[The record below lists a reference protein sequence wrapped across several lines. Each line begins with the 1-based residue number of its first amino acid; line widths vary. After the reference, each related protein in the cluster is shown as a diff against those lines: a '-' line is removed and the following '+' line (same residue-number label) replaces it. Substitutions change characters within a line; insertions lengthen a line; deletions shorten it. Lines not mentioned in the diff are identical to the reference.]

1 MNVQDP
7 RKIRNAGLFGHQ
19 GAGKTSLA
27 EALLFSAKALPK
39 FGSVAEGTSNLDTEP
54 EEVKRKASIALH
66 LGAGGWKE
74 HKINVLDTP
83 GDSNF
88 FQDTR
93 AAITAVDIAI
103 IVVDA
108 IAGVQVQTDRTWGYA
123 TDARL
128 ARLIFVNKLD
138 RERSDFETA
147 LKDIKESLTDKAT
160 PVQIPIGKE
169 HEFVGVVDLLS
180 MKALKYKADMSG
192 QVTEEEIAEDMK
204 VAAKKAHEALVDA
217 VAATDDKLTEKYLE
231 VGDLSPDELKGGFAK
246 AIASGAIVPVFCG
259 SGSKNIGASALLD
272 FLVTGCPS
280 PADHAPIKVTDVKT
294 GAESERKC
302 DPAAPVS
309 AQVFRTIVD
318 QFLGKLTLF
327 RVWSG
332 TLGGDGQL
340 QNTTRQATE
349 RYTQLLNMT
358 GRKTEPSPGA
368 IAGDIAVF
376 AKLKETGTGD
386 TLCDPKS
393 VVKLPDL
400 PKTKPVITY
409 ALKPKTKADEDRIA
423 QALHRL
429 VEEDPC
435 LELSRDVEAGETLI
449 GGVGQTHIEVTVER
463 LKRKYSVDVDLLP
476 PKIPYRETIKGSAKN
491 VEGKHKK
498 QSGGRGQFAV
508 CYIDLEP
515 NVRMAGYEFVDD
527 IVGGAIPRNFIPSV
541 DKGIRAQ
548 LPKGVV
554 AGYPIVD
561 VKVHLIDGKY
571 HDVDSSDFSFQMA
584 GSKGFKAAFPQ
595 ARPCLL
601 EPIMNIEVTIPEEC
615 TGDVIGDINQRRGRV
630 MGVDTKG
637 KNQIIKAQAPMAELL
652 TYAPDLRSIT
662 SGRGSFTMEPSHYD
676 EVPGPIAEKVIAAA
690 KGKMKGE
697 EEEEE

>member
-27 EALLFSAKALPK
+27 EALLWSAKALPK

-66 LGAGGWKE
+66 LGACGWKD
-74 HKINVLDTP
+74 HKLNLLDTP

-93 AAITAVDIAI
+93 AAITAVDIAV

-108 IAGVQVQTDRTWGYA
+108 VAGVQVQTDRTWTFA
-123 TDARL
+123 TDAKL
-128 ARLIFVNKLD
+128 ARLVVINKLD
-138 RERSDFETA
+138 RERADFETA

-169 HEFVGVVDLLS
+169 AGFVGVVDLLT
-180 MKALKYKADMSG
+180 MKALKYKADGSG
-192 QVTEEEIAEDMK
+192 QVSEEDVPADLQ
-204 VAAKKAHEALVDA
+204 ATAKKAREALIDA
-217 VAATDDKLTEKYLE
+217 VAAADDTLTEKYLE
-231 VGDLSPDELKGGFAK
+231 VGDLTPDELKGGFVK
-246 AIASGAIVPVFCG
+246 ALSNGALVPVFCT
-259 SGSKNIGASALLD
+259 SGTKNVGASALMD
-272 FLVTGCPS
+272 FLVSSCPS
-280 PADHAPIKVTDVKT
+280 PADRAPIKVTDVKAHT
-294 GAESERKC
+294 EVERKC
-302 DPAAPVS
+302 DPSGPVT

-318 QFLGKLTLF
+318 QFLGKLSLF

-332 TLGGDGQL
+332 TMGGDGQL
-340 QNTTRQATE
+340 QNTTRNATE

-358 GRKTEPSPGA
+358 GRKTDPAQGA
-368 IAGDIAVF
+368 VAGDIAVF

-386 TLCDPKS
+386 TLSDVKS
-393 VVKLPDL
+393 PVKMADIPH
-400 PKTKPVITY
+400 TKPVITY

-435 LELSRDVEAGETLI
+435 LEISRDVEAGETLI

-476 PKIPYRETIKGSAKN
+476 PKIPYRETIKGTAKN
-491 VEGKHKK
+491 IEGKHKK
-498 QSGGRGQFAV
+498 QSGGRGQFGV
-508 CYIDLEP
+508 CYLDLEP
-515 NVRMAGYEFVDD
+515 NTRMAGYEFVDD
-527 IVGGAIPRNFIPSV
+527 IVGGSIPRNFIPSV

-548 LPKGVV
+548 LPRGVV

-561 VKVHLIDGKY
+561 VKVHLTDGKY

-584 GSKGFKAAFPQ
+584 GSKGFKLAFAQ
-595 ARPCLL
+595 AKPCLL

-662 SGRGSFTMEPSHYD
+662 SGRGNFTMEASHYD
-676 EVPGPIAEKVIAAA
+676 EVPGNLSDKIIAAA
-690 KGKMKGE
+690 KGKMKGDE
-697 EEEEE
+697 DEDE